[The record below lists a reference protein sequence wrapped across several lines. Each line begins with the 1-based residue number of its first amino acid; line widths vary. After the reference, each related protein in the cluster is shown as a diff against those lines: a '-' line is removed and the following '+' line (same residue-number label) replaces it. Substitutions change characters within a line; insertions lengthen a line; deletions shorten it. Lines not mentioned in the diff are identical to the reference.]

1 MRTRVLT
8 LQQPELTNDNITVRI
23 QNAIYFRVIDSQ
35 QVAYKKLGAL
45 TSESNNFIDRWVK
58 QL

>member
-8 LQQPELTNDNITVRI
+8 LQQRPELKNDNITVRI

-35 QVAYKKLGAL
+35 QIKIVMK
-45 TSESNNFIDRWVK
+45 EQK
-58 QL
+58 Q